1 MNKQKKKGVYMKKST
16 MILTLSAFLLV
27 LFNGAVFSQQVNL
40 SGTWTGETA
49 VPEEIDPD
57 KVTLVLERT
66 NGEYKGKVTDA
77 FGFAKESELKDIEF
91 EDNKLTAN
99 FLIFNGEAYVKITFE
114 LTVEGDTMKGYWES
128 EEGDSAPIELHKQK

>member
-1 MNKQKKKGVYMKKST
+1 MNKQKQKGVHMKKSAS
-16 MILTLSAFLLV
+16 ILTLSAFLLV
-27 LFNGAVFSQQVNL
+27 LFTGTVLSQEANL
-40 SGTWTGETA
+40 SGTWIGETT
-49 VPEEIDPD
+49 VPDELEPD

-77 FGFAKESELKDIEF
+77 FGFAMESELKDIEF

-99 FLIFNGEAYVKITFE
+99 FLIFNGEAYMTISFE